1 MMQFLLDI
9 VSDATNMQ
17 KLSQVKKTLTGVE
30 QQLQTRIDQGH
41 DQGFFADD
49 IKDGDGNVVGLY
61 SFDDGT
67 DPDYDSAEAKHSC
80 GQCSDTARWMVPAS
94 KSHSRKDEFFCDI
107 HYLWNNDYP
116 MDAFVPLYP
125 DEATRVLATPPA
137 TNASLMEAKRF
148 MLTVKR

>member
-1 MMQFLLDI
+1 MEKSQDQDPLSGDI
-9 VSDATNMQ
+9 
-17 KLSQVKKTLTGVE
+17 
-30 QQLQTRIDQGH
+30 H
-41 DQGFFADD
+41 DE
-49 IKDGDGNVVGLY
+49 DGNSVGGWAYGVNKDESPL
-61 SFDDGT
+61 
-67 DPDYDSAEAKHSC
+67 SAEAKHSC